1 MTKANEE
8 RRHGETGGAAMW
20 CEKCGTPICLALVR
34 VDTHPANWMDLLD
47 RQFKLISSGHWG
59 VDQVGYLFA
68 AVAMALLVVSV
79 FVVTFALAGPIWTGV
94 IGLGAATPGT
104 VWTAKKLL
112 NARKTRRRQRA
123 SN

>member
-1 MTKANEE
+1 MTRANEDRE
-8 RRHGETGGAAMW
+8 RGTGDAAMW

-34 VDTHPANWMDLLD
+34 VDTHPASWMDLLD

-68 AVAMALLVVSV
+68 AVTMLLVVVSV
-79 FVVTFALAGPIWTGV
+79 FVVTLALAGPIWTGV

-112 NARKTRRRQRA
+112 NARRSRRRHRA
-123 SN
+123 SK